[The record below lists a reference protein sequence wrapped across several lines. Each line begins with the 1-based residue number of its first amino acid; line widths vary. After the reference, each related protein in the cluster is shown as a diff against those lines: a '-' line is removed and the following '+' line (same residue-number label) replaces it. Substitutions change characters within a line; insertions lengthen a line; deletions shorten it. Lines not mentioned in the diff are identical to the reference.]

1 LQVDA
6 GGVEEPAEWRS
17 SMKSPV
23 ESGDPRLAI
32 DGFRRSL
39 AEFATGVTVITT
51 SANDE
56 LFGLT
61 SNSFA
66 SVSLEPPLVL
76 WSIRRE
82 SKSFAAFAAC
92 SHFAVNILAEDQ
104 IELSQRFARSGPD
117 KFKGLNCQTGEDGAP
132 LFAGV
137 AATFECI
144 SRETH
149 DGGDHL
155 VLVGE
160 VLRYSRYD
168 RQPLLFAKGRYAVSA
183 EHPDTRVLTSDG
195 KGLLLE
201 DSGERVLSNLMIRAY
216 SAIAARLERG
226 RQTAGIGL
234 TLMQARLLR
243 AVAASPDRTLDDL
256 MPELLLDFNA
266 SQNLLESMVSL
277 GLIAVDNRG
286 RVRLTS
292 DGESRLHAIVAHA
305 HANEKVMFQGIDDAD
320 LATVRRVLNTMVS
333 KQLSGG
339 SIAAANR

>member
-1 LQVDA
+1 
-6 GGVEEPAEWRS
+6 
-17 SMKSPV
+17 MKPPV
-23 ESGDPRLAI
+23 ESGDPRLAT

-51 SANDE
+51 SVKAE
-56 LFGLT
+56 SFGLT

-82 SKSFAAFAAC
+82 SKSFAAFTTC
-92 SHFAVNILAEDQ
+92 SHFAVNVLAEDQ

-117 KFKGLNCQTGEDGAP
+117 KFEGLDCRAGEGGAP
-132 LFAGV
+132 LFAGA

-144 SRETH
+144 NRETR

-155 VLVGE
+155 IVVGE
-160 VLRYSRYD
+160 VLRYSRFD
-168 RQPLLFAKGRYAVSA
+168 RQPLLFVKGRYAVSA
-183 EHPDTRVLTSDG
+183 DHPDTRVLASDE
-195 KGLLLE
+195 KGRQLE
-201 DSGERVLSNLMIRAY
+201 DGGERVLSNLMIRAY

-226 RQTAGIGL
+226 RQTAGLGL
-234 TLMQARLLR
+234 SLMQARLLR
-243 AVAASPDRTLDDL
+243 AAAALPGRTLDKL

-277 GLIAVDNRG
+277 GLIAVDDRG
-286 RVRLTS
+286 CVRVTT
-292 DGESRLHAIVAHA
+292 DGGGRLHAIVAHA
-305 HANEKVMFQGIDDAD
+305 HANEEVMFHGIDDAD

-333 KQLSGG
+333 KNLSNLKTEAR
-339 SIAAANR
+339 SAT

>member
-1 LQVDA
+1 MMGQA
-6 GGVEEPAEWRS
+6 AEQRLS
-17 SMKSPV
+17 TRSPV
-23 ESGDPRLAI
+23 ESGDPRVET

-39 AEFATGVTVITT
+39 AEFATGVTVIAT
-51 SANDE
+51 SVE
-56 LFGLT
+56 GERFGLT

-117 KFKGLNCQTGEDGAP
+117 KFRDIDCQAGQGDAP

-137 AATFECI
+137 AASFECV
-144 SRETH
+144 RTQTY

-155 VLVGE
+155 ILVGQ

-168 RQPLLFAKGRYAVSA
+168 RQPLLFVKGRYAVSA
-183 EHPDTRVLTSDG
+183 DHPDTRIFTTDAKTG
-195 KGLLLE
+195 QLE
-201 DSGERVLSNLMIRAY
+201 DGEERVLSNLMIRAY
-216 SAIAARLERG
+216 SAIASRLERG
-226 RQTAGIGL
+226 RQTAGLGL
-234 TLMQARLLR
+234 TLMQARLIR
-243 AVAASPDRTLDDL
+243 AAASSPDRTIDEL

-266 SQNLLESMVSL
+266 SRNLLESVVSL
-277 GLIAVDNRG
+277 GLVAVDDRG

-292 DGESRLHAIVAHA
+292 EGEARLHAIVAHA
-305 HANEKVMFQGIDDAD
+305 HANEEIMFQGIPDTD

-333 KQLSGG
+333 KQLGQAKP
-339 SIAAANR
+339 AAAR

>member
-1 LQVDA
+1 MMGQA
-6 GGVEEPAEWRS
+6 AEQKPTTRL
-17 SMKSPV
+17 PV
-23 ESGDPRLAI
+23 ESGDPRVET

-39 AEFATGVTVITT
+39 AEFATGVTVIAT
-51 SANDE
+51 SVDAE
-56 LFGLT
+56 RFGLT

-117 KFKGLNCQTGEDGAP
+117 KFRDLDCQAGQGNSP
-132 LFAGV
+132 LFPGV
-137 AATFECI
+137 AASFECV
-144 SRETH
+144 RTH
-149 DGGDHL
+149 TYDGGDHL
-155 VLVGE
+155 ILVGQ

-168 RQPLLFAKGRYAVSA
+168 RQPLLFVKGRYAVSA
-183 EHPDTRVLTSDG
+183 DHPDTRIFTTDAKTG
-195 KGLLLE
+195 RLE
-201 DSGERVLSNLMIRAY
+201 DGEERVLSNLMIRAY
-216 SAIAARLERG
+216 SAIASRLERG
-226 RQTAGIGL
+226 RQTAGLGL

-243 AVAASPDRTLDDL
+243 AAASSPDRTIDEL

-266 SQNLLESMVSL
+266 SRNLLGSVVSL
-277 GLIAVDNRG
+277 GLVAVDSRE

-292 DGESRLHAIVAHA
+292 EGEARLHAIVAHA
-305 HANEKVMFQGIDDAD
+305 HANEEIMFQGIPDTD

-333 KQLSGG
+333 KQLANSTAP
-339 SIAAANR
+339 AA

>member
-1 LQVDA
+1 
-6 GGVEEPAEWRS
+6 
-17 SMKSPV
+17 MKSPA
-23 ESGDPRLAI
+23 ESGDPRQAI
-32 DGFRRSL
+32 EGFRRSL

-51 SANDE
+51 SIKDE
-56 LFGLT
+56 PFGLT

-66 SVSLEPPLVL
+66 SVSLDPPLVL

-92 SHFAVNILAEDQ
+92 SHFAVNVLAEDQ

-117 KFKGLNCQTGEDGAP
+117 KFKGIDRQVGEGDAP
-132 LFAGV
+132 LLAGV
-137 AATFECI
+137 AATFECVG
-144 SRETH
+144 REAH

-155 VLVGE
+155 ILVGE
-160 VLRYSRYD
+160 VLRYTRYD
-168 RQPLLFAKGRYAVSA
+168 RQPLLFVKGRYSVSA
-183 EHPDTRVLTSDG
+183 EHPDTRVLVSDG
-195 KGLLLE
+195 KGRPLE
-201 DSGERVLSNLMIRAY
+201 DGDERVLSNLMIRAY

-243 AVAASPDRTLDDL
+243 AAAASPDRTLDEL

-266 SQNLLESMVSL
+266 SQDLLDSMVSL
-277 GLIAVDNRG
+277 GLIAVDDRG
-286 RVRLTS
+286 QVRPTS
-292 DGESRLHAIVAHA
+292 EGEKRLHAIVAHA
-305 HANEKVMFQGIDDAD
+305 HANEEVMFQGIDDAD

-339 SIAAANR
+339 SLAAVGR

>member
-1 LQVDA
+1 MMDQA
-6 GGVEEPAEWRS
+6 AEQRLS
-17 SMKSPV
+17 TRSPV
-23 ESGDPRLAI
+23 ESGDPRVET

-39 AEFATGVTVITT
+39 AEFATGVTVIAT
-51 SANDE
+51 SVDGE
-56 LFGLT
+56 RFGLT

-117 KFKGLNCQTGEDGAP
+117 KFRDIDCQAGQGDAP
-132 LFAGV
+132 LLAGV
-137 AATFECI
+137 AASFECV
-144 SRETH
+144 RTQTY

-155 VLVGE
+155 ILVGQ

-168 RQPLLFAKGRYAVSA
+168 RQPLLFVKGRYAVSA
-183 EHPDTRVLTSDG
+183 DHPDTRIFTTDAKTG
-195 KGLLLE
+195 QLE
-201 DSGERVLSNLMIRAY
+201 DGEERVLSNLMIRAY
-216 SAIAARLERG
+216 SAIASRLERG
-226 RQTAGIGL
+226 RQTAGLGL

-243 AVAASPDRTLDDL
+243 AAASSPDRTIDEL

-266 SQNLLESMVSL
+266 SRNLLESVVSL
-277 GLIAVDNRG
+277 GLVAVDDRG

-292 DGESRLHAIVAHA
+292 EGEARLHAIVAHA
-305 HANEKVMFQGIDDAD
+305 HANEEIMFQGIPDTD

-333 KQLSGG
+333 KQLGQAKP
-339 SIAAANR
+339 AAAR